1 MNRRRLLAALAG
13 TGLAG
18 VAGCVSLDSAPDA
31 GTGPGSN
38 ALADA
43 NVSVPETGAP
53 PDVDAP
59 TDDFVAGNANFGFAL
74 LDRLA
79 DDSPDENRFLSP
91 YSIGVA
97 LAMTAAGARGTTRE
111 TLVETMRFPAVG
123 EDLHRACAAL
133 RADLPLADDGEES
146 ASTTDG
152 DETTESGESEGAA
165 GESAESEFTLAGAN
179 AMWGQTGYPFRE
191 DFQRTLTQYYGTG
204 LGAVDFREDPEAGR
218 EAINAWVAERTREKV
233 PELFPKNTIDQRT
246 RLVLANAVY
255 FRANWA
261 EDFEADDTQRETF
274 TALDGSTGE
283 VPMMRQEESFPFA
296 EVEGGNEADEAN
308 EADGANAVGGTKVL
322 ELPYDGG
329 DVDMVLLMPPR
340 EQFREFEQSLDA
352 DRLDRLVDA
361 TERRGVEVGLPRFEF
376 RSRLGL
382 ADHLQAMGMTTAF
395 TREANFDGIAE
406 GDADD
411 ELALGAVRHEAYV
424 RVDEQG
430 TEAAA
435 ATGAEVVMTSATSAD
450 AEFVADR
457 PFLFV
462 VRHGTTGAPLFVGRM
477 VDATAAQ

>member
-38 ALADA
+38 VLADA
-43 NVSVPETGAP
+43 NVSAPETGAP

-59 TDDFVAGNANFGFAL
+59 TEGFVAGNANFGFAL

-79 DDSPDENRFLSP
+79 DDSPDENRFVSP

-111 TLVETMRFPAVG
+111 NLVETLRFSAAS

-133 RADLPLADDGEES
+133 RSDLPLADEGEES
-146 ASTTDG
+146 ASTTAG

-165 GESAESEFTLAGAN
+165 GRSGESEFTLAGAN
-179 AMWGQTGYPFRE
+179 ALWGQAGYPFRE
-191 DFQRTLTQYYGTG
+191 EFQRTLTRYYGTG
-204 LGAVDFREDPEAGR
+204 LGAVDFTEEPNAAR
-218 EAINAWVAERTREKV
+218 EAINAWVAERTLEKV
-233 PELFPKNTIDQRT
+233 PELFPKNTIDERT

-261 EDFEADDTQRETF
+261 EDFEEDDTQRETF

-296 EVEGGNEADEAN
+296 EVESGNEADDTN
-308 EADGANAVGGTKVL
+308 EVEGTKVL

-340 EQFREFEQSLDA
+340 EQFREFERSLGA

-376 RSRLGL
+376 RSSLGL
-382 ADHLQAMGMTTAF
+382 ADQLQAMGVTTAF

-411 ELALGAVRHEAYV
+411 ALALGAVRHEAYV
-424 RVDEQG
+424 RVDEEG

-435 ATGAEVVMTSATSAD
+435 ATGAEVVMTSATITD
-450 AEFVADR
+450 AAFVADR

-462 VRHGTTGAPLFVGRM
+462 VRHGPTGAPLFVGRM
-477 VDATAAQ
+477 VDAAAAQ